1 MKDNRLLSRAALAA
15 QEAHALALAAG
26 HAPGVAFE
34 IACAAYSATQPG
46 APMWELQAIVAE
58 GVGIWRRDNDRADGR
73 AVD

>member
-1 MKDNRLLSRAALAA
+1 MKDIRFLSRAALVAK
-15 QEAHALALAAG
+15 EAHASALAEG
-26 HAPGVAFE
+26 HAPGAAFE

-58 GVGIWRRDNDRADGR
+58 GIGIWRRDKGR